1 MVFCEL
7 VLDQW
12 GLKAYKSATAESAG
26 FVLSSILSACRT
38 RRARIPS
45 VPRLNVARR
54 FSRSGLESLATPLAR
69 VYTRLLSRSIDPR
82 RDRMTF
88 SCETRHYEDIIKA
101 FIAGDYDFGVSR
113 R

>member
-12 GLKAYKSATAESAG
+12 GLKAYKSTTAESAG

-45 VPRLNVARR
+45 ILRLNVARR
-54 FSRSGLESLATPLAR
+54 FSRFDLESLATSLAR
-69 VYTRLLSRSIDPR
+69 VYTRFLSRSIDPR
-82 RDRMTF
+82 RDRATF
-88 SCETRHYEDIIKA
+88 LCETKRE
-101 FIAGDYDFGVSR
+101 G
-113 R
+113 